1 MVDEPAKD
9 QNVLTGEE
17 DVSPATLI
25 AEGRALVRSL
35 ALRIFRNLP
44 VRVELEDLIAYG
56 ELGLAEAAREFDPQ
70 RGYQFSTFAYYRIRG
85 EIYDGLAKMTW
96 CSRARLRRLRCESMA
111 NEVLDAERQHA
122 EEVGS
127 EDAGGWFV
135 RTAERLSVVF
145 LASGLDTD
153 RSPLDFAE
161 DQSEIAPV
169 RLIHREVN
177 QKLKDL
183 VSKLPLMESRLI
195 DLIYFQG
202 YTLQDAGNMLGIS
215 KSWASR
221 LHAKIL
227 ESLATQMQRMDL
239 HD

>member
-1 MVDEPAKD
+1 MVDEPRED
-9 QNVLTGEE
+9 PTGPTGDENV
-17 DVSPATLI
+17 SSAILI

-35 ALRIFRNLP
+35 ALRIYRNLP

-96 CSRARLRRLRCESMA
+96 CSRARLRRLRRESMA
-111 NEVLDAERQHA
+111 NEVLESERQHA
-122 EEVGS
+122 EEGGN
-127 EDAGGWFV
+127 EDASGWFA
-135 RTAERLSVVF
+135 RTTERLSVVF
-145 LASGLDTD
+145 LASGLDAD
-153 RSPLDFAE
+153 RSPIDFAE
-161 DQSEIAPV
+161 DHSENAPT
-169 RLIHREVN
+169 RMIHREVN

-221 LHAKIL
+221 LHARIL

>member
-1 MVDEPAKD
+1 VTSEPVEDRK
-9 QNVLTGEE
+9 TSSGEGE
-17 DVSPATLI
+17 LSPATLI

-35 ALRIFRNLP
+35 AIRIYRNLP

-111 NEVLDAERQHA
+111 NEVLESERRNEQ
-122 EEVGS
+122 ENGS
-127 EDAGGWFV
+127 EDAGNWFA
-135 RTAERLSVVF
+135 RTTESLSVVF
-145 LASGLDTD
+145 LASGMDAD

-161 DQSEIAPV
+161 DQTESAPV
-169 RLIHREVN
+169 RVIHHEIN
-177 QKLKDL
+177 QTLKTL
-183 VSKLPLMESRLI
+183 VAQLPLMESRLI

-202 YTLQDAGNMLGIS
+202 YTLQDAGNFLGIS

-227 ESLATQMQRMDL
+227 ENLAGQMQRMDL